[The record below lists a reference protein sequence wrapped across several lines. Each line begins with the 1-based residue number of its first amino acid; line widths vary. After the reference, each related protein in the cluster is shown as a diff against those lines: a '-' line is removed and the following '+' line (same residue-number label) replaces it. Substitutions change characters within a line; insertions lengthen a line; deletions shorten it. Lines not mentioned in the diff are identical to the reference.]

1 MKIKVKAIS
10 IRRCSRRPL
19 ILSQIQTPAKA
30 QEVQQGG
37 LQLGR
42 EKQPA
47 EGIGQGAAP
56 QLAPSLV
63 QPSHQANHVLPD
75 PLAPMQSHSDGSE
88 ALSNHSKDLGA

>member
-1 MKIKVKAIS
+1 MQPKATDPFTDTDACKGS
-10 IRRCSRRPL
+10 
-19 ILSQIQTPAKA
+19 
-30 QEVQQGG
+30 GG
-37 LQLGR
+37 AARR

-47 EGIGQGAAP
+47 EGIRQGAAP